1 MTLNQDWVNENE
13 AALNLLALF
22 KYQRVTAQCEILDP
36 TKWTL
41 EIGDIITFSDPPADF
56 RLRDASAAYTD
67 YQFRITETTR
77 TVNSLKIKAMEVH
90 KA

>member
-1 MTLNQDWVNENE
+1 MNL
-13 AALNLLALF
+13 LNLF
-22 KYQRVTAQCEILDP
+22 KHQRVTAQCEILDP
-36 TKWTL
+36 TAWHL
-41 EIGDIITFSDPPADF
+41 EIGDMITFSDPPADF
-56 RLRDASAAYTD
+56 RLRDSNASYTD

>member
-1 MTLNQDWVNENE
+1 MDLKLQRI
-13 AALNLLALF
+13 
-22 KYQRVTAQCEILDP
+22 YQSYLDYKELLDP
-36 TKWTL
+36 VAWKL

-56 RLRDASAAYTD
+56 RQIRGSSSAYTNF
-67 YQFRITETTR
+67 QFRITDTTR